1 MRDTRKRAGRVNH
14 IILWLILLAFLG
26 VLLGGCSQEAALST
40 AAPAGGAAADFNL
53 TSPAFANGETIPSGY
68 TCDGGDIS
76 PPLQWSQP
84 PPGTGS
90 LALIADDPDAPV
102 GTWVHWVIYDLPA
115 DLRSLPEAVPAGA
128 ELPQGGRHGQ
138 NSWKRTDYGGP
149 CPPGGTHRYFF
160 KLYALD
166 SLLGLD
172 AGATK
177 AQLLKAMQGHIL
189 AQAELMGT
197 YTHP

>member
-1 MRDTRKRAGRVNH
+1 MDTRKRAIRINN
-14 IILWLILLAFLG
+14 LFPWLILLAFLG
-26 VLLGGCSQEAALST
+26 GLLGGCGQEAALST
-40 AAPAGGAAADFNL
+40 VAPTGGAVVDFNL
-53 TSPAFANGETIPSGY
+53 TSPAFASGEAIPSQY
-68 TCDGGDIS
+68 TCDGRDIS
-76 PPLQWSQP
+76 PPLQWSEP
-84 PPGTGS
+84 PPGTGG

-102 GTWVHWVIYDLPA
+102 GTWVHWVVYNLPP

-128 ELPQGGRHGQ
+128 DLPQGGRHGQ

-166 SLLGLD
+166 SRLDLD

-177 AQLLKAMQGHIL
+177 AQLLKAMQGHVL

-197 YTHP
+197 YTHK